1 MTRGSQTFLNDKPS
15 LAGAETAGLY
25 KMLSAEYQKIK
36 SKTID
41 VDGHVGTA
49 AELRQIITDEA
60 CADGLY
66 SEICYRNG
74 ERYIPYVEKLYVA
87 ELNRKLSGLPV
98 CRTDQ
103 TLVITGGTRGIG
115 AELARHYAGKGVKK
129 LVLMGVTDLPE
140 SDKIAGMLKD
150 TDEKSPLYSKLQLP
164 HELDQK
170 GVQVEVYSGP
180 LTEKET
186 LHRFFSEVRLK
197 FGKIGGVIHCAGAT
211 NHSNPAFI
219 HKSDKEI
226 REVFEPK
233 VQGMQVLH
241 DIFIDDEL
249 DFFIL
254 FSSVASAFPLLGA
267 GTSDYAAANA
277 FMDYFAAYQHA
288 AGRTYYQ
295 SINWPSWKDIGMGEV
310 TSPSYQ
316 ALGLLSHSTESGIA
330 MLDEMMTINGYPC
343 LIPAKTHPENFISR
357 PICFR
362 QEFKSLKITRML
374 RKK

>member
-1 MTRGSQTFLNDKPS
+1 
-15 LAGAETAGLY
+15 
-25 KMLSAEYQKIK
+25 
-36 SKTID
+36 
-41 VDGHVGTA
+41 
-49 AELRQIITDEA
+49 
-60 CADGLY
+60 
-66 SEICYRNG
+66 
-74 ERYIPYVEKLYVA
+74 
-87 ELNRKLSGLPV
+87 
-98 CRTDQ
+98 
-103 TLVITGGTRGIG
+103 
-115 AELARHYAGKGVKK
+115 
-129 LVLMGVTDLPE
+129 MGVTDLPE

-150 TDEKSPLYSKLQLP
+150 TDEKSPLYSKLQLL

-170 GVQVEVYSGP
+170 GVQVEVYSGSRKRNITT
-180 LTEKET
+180 LLFRGET
-186 LHRFFSEVRLK
+186 EVRQNRR
-197 FGKIGGVIHCAGAT
+197 VIHCAGAA

-295 SINWPSWKDIGMGEV
+295 SIN
-310 TSPSYQ
+310 
-316 ALGLLSHSTESGIA
+316 
-330 MLDEMMTINGYPC
+330 
-343 LIPAKTHPENFISR
+343 
-357 PICFR
+357 
-362 QEFKSLKITRML
+362 
-374 RKK
+374 